1 MLNDLFHYLHCIVNL
16 KTQKMIRKIYLLG
29 LLLLPTFLNAQGL
42 DRCATFVPLPK
53 ELNDNFL
60 IQEKILNNAESELK
74 KDQEFSKALHK
85 MYQGCENQFPYSGL
99 LKQGDDALQAA
110 EINKKNAA
118 DTFDKT
124 DGQVR
129 KIIAD
134 ANGVQVAC
142 LYIDPN
148 SGELGTV
155 VTVRYYLLDGKV
167 KTMTKTDPVEPVT
180 R

>member
-1 MLNDLFHYLHCIVNL
+1 MVFFYYLYCIVNL
-16 KTQKMIRKIYLLG
+16 KTRKMIRKIYLLG
-29 LLLLPTFLNAQGL
+29 LLLLPAFVYAQGL

-60 IQEKILNNAESELK
+60 SQETILKNAESEVK
-74 KDQEFSKALHK
+74 KDQEFSKAIHK
-85 MYQGCENQFPYSGL
+85 MYQGCENQSPYNGL
-99 LKQGDDALQAA
+99 LKQVDDALQAA
-110 EINKKNAA
+110 ETNKKNAA
-118 DTFDKT
+118 DAFAKT

-129 KIIAD
+129 QIIAD

-155 VTVRYYLLDGKV
+155 VTVRYYLQDGKV
-167 KTMTKTDPVEPVT
+167 RTMTKTDPVTSVA